1 MLESLSAVWKTELRL
16 AVINDLIFRGCQ
28 EVLESESAGWKAGL
42 LQAVILGN
50 WLL

>member
-1 MLESLSAVWKTELRL
+1 MLESESAGW
-16 AVINDLIFRGCQ
+16 ISDLTFRRRQ

-42 LQAVILGN
+42 LLAVNLGN